1 MTTWK
6 LLFNITQKMKK
17 SLLLYLFILVLLFN
31 VFTYMYY
38 SKELA
43 FQQNQYVK
51 IEKKWKNSQNSN
63 ANKLAEANY
72 FSLEKNENA
81 QNYFN
86 PENAAKTIQIEK
98 LIPFVTEKLMDLNA
112 NPKGNPYIGQDQIGA
127 NKFIINKVKI
137 LNHRWIIAD
146 FSDGD
151 YWGEALIKYFI
162 NEDETVSFE
171 TFQSLIYQ
179 K

>member
-1 MTTWK
+1 
-6 LLFNITQKMKK
+6 MKK
-17 SLLLYLFILVLLFN
+17 SLLLYLFILAVLFN

-43 FQQNQYVK
+43 FQQKRNVK
-51 IEKKWKNSQNSN
+51 IEKKLKDSLNSN
-63 ANKLAEANY
+63 AIKLAESNY
-72 FSLEKNENA
+72 FSLDKNENA

-86 PENAAKTIQIEK
+86 PDNATKTIQVEK

-112 NPKGNPYIGQDQIGA
+112 NPKGNAYVGQDQIGA
-127 NKFIINKVKI
+127 NKFIINKVRI

-146 FSDGD
+146 FSDGE
-151 YWGEALIKYFI
+151 YWGEVLLKYFV
-162 NEDETVSFE
+162 NDDETVSFE
-171 TFQSLIYQ
+171 IIQSLVYQ

>member
-1 MTTWK
+1 
-6 LLFNITQKMKK
+6 MKK
-17 SLLLYLFILVLLFN
+17 SLLLYLFILVALLN
-31 VFTYMYY
+31 VFTYKYFSSEQAFEKSKSENTIKKLKDSLLY
-38 SKELA
+38 S
-43 FQQNQYVK
+43 
-51 IEKKWKNSQNSN
+51 S
-63 ANKLAEANY
+63 NKLVDANY

-86 PENAAKTIQIEK
+86 PDNAKKTIKIEK
-98 LIPFVTEKLMDLNA
+98 LIPFVTEKLLDLNA
-112 NPKGNPYIGQDQIGA
+112 NPKGNTYTGQDQIGA

-146 FSDGD
+146 FSDGE
-151 YWGEALIKYFI
+151 YWGEVLLKYFV

-171 TFQSLIYQ
+171 TIQSFIYQ

>member
-1 MTTWK
+1 
-6 LLFNITQKMKK
+6 MKK
-17 SLLLYLFILVLLFN
+17 SLLLYLFIIILLLN
-31 VFTYMYY
+31 VFTYMYF

-43 FQQNQYVK
+43 F
-51 IEKKWKNSQNSN
+51 EKDKCAKTETKFKKDLN
-63 ANKLAEANY
+63 AVNTKLTDANY

-86 PENAAKTIQIEK
+86 PDNATKTIQVEK
-98 LIPFVTEKLMDLNA
+98 LIPVITEKLLDLNA
-112 NPKGNPYIGQDQIGA
+112 NPKGNPYVGQDQIGA

-146 FSDGD
+146 FSDGE
-151 YWGEALIKYFI
+151 YWGEVLIKYFI
-162 NEDETVSFE
+162 NDDEKVSFE
-171 TFQSLIYQ
+171 TFQSLLYQ